1 MHLILPSALAEVL
14 KQPYALPRTELHLS
28 IIMLTSY
35 FFVLNKLWT
44 LCTLWRSF
52 GSPDPL
58 FSSFYRLFLQK
69 TGWWGTPD
77 GQDSGRP
84 GSQGRIINP
93 IMGINQWISWVTHG
107 ANIDAPY
114 HLC

>member
-69 TGWWGTPD
+69 TGGGVPLTAKIPAD
-77 GQDSGRP
+77 P
-84 GSQGRIINP
+84 GLR
-93 IMGINQWISWVTHG
+93 
-107 ANIDAPY
+107 DASSIR
-114 HLC
+114 